1 MNIFRPSAIKD
12 LLLMSRNNNTMLPH
26 VNKEDLVDCLDLSDI
41 AHKFCSLMKGVPF
54 LETKLNTHI
63 FFMHGSF
70 LKIKKLA
77 PPNPKIVPTPLYV
90 IVKLQCTTLVCINY

>member
-41 AHKFCSLMKGVPF
+41 AHKFCSLINERSTF
-54 LETKLNTHI
+54 FRNQAEYTYFFHAWII
-63 FFMHGSF
+63 F
-70 LKIKKLA
+70 K
-77 PPNPKIVPTPLYV
+77 N
-90 IVKLQCTTLVCINY
+90 